1 MGPDISARPRLGKG
15 LLFWKLDS
23 YRIPPLP
30 SVLFGLLACYSTFI
44 GIAVH
49 NVTASNSGGFLPIDL
64 AAAIRQDAS
73 GLLGTTVLLSDLV
86 CPPFMNYN
94 LLLPVAKCQIGFA
107 VSGVYLRSVVLIDYR

>member
-15 LLFWKLDS
+15 LLFWKLGS

-86 CPPFMNYN
+86 CPPFMN
-94 LLLPVAKCQIGFA
+94 
-107 VSGVYLRSVVLIDYR
+107 